1 MDAQSTR
8 RWIPQ
13 DENTDQCIMTTITPS
28 QFVFD
33 RPEIVSCLF
42 EAMALINS
50 LCVVLLQLSVSV
62 SSPGLP
68 VTLPNEMYECHFQN
82 EEMALSFV
90 VTANTNYSCNIT
102 GRIPAFNGVK
112 TGIIQVFS

>member
-1 MDAQSTR
+1 M
-8 RWIPQ
+8 
-13 DENTDQCIMTTITPS
+13 
-28 QFVFD
+28 FD

-42 EAMALINS
+42 EAMELINS

-68 VTLPNEMYECHFQN
+68 VTLPNEMYQCHFQN

-90 VTANTNYSCNIT
+90 VPAEEVTANTNYSCNIT
-102 GRIPAFNGVK
+102 G
-112 TGIIQVFS
+112 Q